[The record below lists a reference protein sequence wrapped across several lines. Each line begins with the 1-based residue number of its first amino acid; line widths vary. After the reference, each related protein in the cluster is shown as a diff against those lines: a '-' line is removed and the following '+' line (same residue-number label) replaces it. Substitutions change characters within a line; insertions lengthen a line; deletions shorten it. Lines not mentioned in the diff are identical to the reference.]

1 MKKKKTHVDHL
12 NSEILNYNKYYDRV
26 KNEKEFLHYRELW
39 EKASNFEIETNFPL
53 QIEFELSNACNYR
66 CTFCPFSFEK
76 EKLPIN
82 FDLPKEDKILD
93 FELYKKIIDEGSEN
107 GLKAIE
113 LGFNTEP
120 LIYKNIIP
128 AVKYA
133 REKNIIDIRITS
145 NGSKLTSETSEQLID
160 AGLTHLSVSLDA
172 FSKETYL
179 KVRSS
184 KFYEKVVKNLLDFI
198 EIRNNRKKALPTI
211 RVSFLETEENKHEKQ
226 DFIDFWQDKV
236 DLLSMQSLLKYEG
249 TPENLKSKKS
259 LKSNDT
265 SKKIEYNCHQPWTR
279 IVVRSSGDIIP
290 CCTVP
295 GMEFKLKNS
304 KEATL
309 KEVWN
314 SSYLKNLRKD
324 LKNGEGYKN
333 KICKSCIENVENKNN

>member
-1 MKKKKTHVDHL
+1 MDKKKDHVDHL
-12 NSEILNYNKYYDRV
+12 NSSLVNYNKYYDRV
-26 KNEKEFLHYRELW
+26 KNEKDFSHYRELW
-39 EKASNFEIETNFPL
+39 EKASNFEIETSFPL

-66 CTFCPFSFEK
+66 CTFCPFSFQK
-76 EKLPIN
+76 EKMPIN
-82 FDLPKEDKILD
+82 FDLPKKDKILD
-93 FELYKKIIDEGSEN
+93 FELYKRIIDEGSEN

-120 LIYKNIIP
+120 LIYKKIIP
-128 AVKYA
+128 AIEYA
-133 REKNIIDIRITS
+133 SKKNILDIRITS
-145 NGSKLTSETSEQLID
+145 NGSKLTPETSEKLIN

-184 KFYEKVVKNLLDFI
+184 KLYEKVIKNLLDFI
-198 EIRNNRKKALPTI
+198 EIRNKRKNALPTV

-226 DFIDFWQDKV
+226 DFIDFWKEKV
-236 DLLSMQSLLKYEG
+236 DLLSIQSLLKYEG
-249 TPENLKSKKS
+249 TPEELKSKDH
-259 LKSNDT
+259 LKST
-265 SKKIEYNCHQPWTR
+265 HLTKKIEYNCHQPWTR

-304 KEATL
+304 KEVTL

-314 SSYLKNLRKD
+314 SPYLKNLRKD

-333 KICKSCIENVENKNN
+333 KICKTCLENVENKNN